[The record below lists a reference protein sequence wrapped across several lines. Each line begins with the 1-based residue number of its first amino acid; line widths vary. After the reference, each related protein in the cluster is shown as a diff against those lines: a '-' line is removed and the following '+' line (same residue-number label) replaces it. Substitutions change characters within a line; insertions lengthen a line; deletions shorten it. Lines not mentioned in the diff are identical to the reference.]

1 MLPFRT
7 ARGARFRCLADFT
20 RSAVLNLNFHDA
32 ARATIPFHLSVRR
45 DEALVVVNRCDRR
58 GWRREIHLPM
68 VFARQPVAVEV
79 LFGAGRVSARVNG
92 QDCGTY
98 DALPRPD
105 RGGRLYLRRGFPG
118 LGGIAHV
125 EIGGALVADS
135 LLVDI
140 GQGDGERIDGVH
152 LTESLEVKLR
162 GLGAGAVARGTLR
175 IEGFDEVIP
184 AALRPLSYL
193 LRDGQRE
200 HALAAVVPGRVWAQ
214 GADRL
219 TLHLAREDG
228 KAAGSVTLDRA
239 GLVQRIEALAAA
251 RRLES
256 DDRAALQVIE
266 HLHHSGLMPD
276 LGPGAQAAVLAAA
289 DRFGLGAYLR
299 GQAVDGAE
307 DSEVAPAPPAA
318 PDPGAAGRRV
328 AEAFLGSM
336 RAAPGTDAEVALKAA
351 FAALPAAGPDRAA
364 LVDTLTEWACLNG
377 HVETLMRLRRAFVPA
392 PLPEVPAG
400 DLWTTSV
407 RLPLDY
413 AEGRFDRVLEALQR
427 LAPASPVWLG
437 TPAIGWVME
446 QAAAS
451 APDLDGALPVD
462 WQRNE
467 MIRVALDL
475 IANRAEDYWERTPCL
490 RLIRGT
496 VAILRV
502 ADTLPLDTR
511 DRAVWLAGRVYGLSP
526 AFWQRVA
533 EVQAQDGWVLPAEL
547 VPVQPGFAALRTLIE
562 EGAAQTREG
571 RAALSQAFDLFRT
584 LGSVDLA
591 RFRRDLFGPTGV
603 SDEDPAG
610 PLAPLVAGLD
620 PNESA
625 LRGLAF
631 PGAGA
636 EVDRATREAAQRG
649 LTSAYR
655 NVAQSQMRIE
665 AELLRRSAAQL
676 VAGARD
682 PARAEALAGAL
693 PSLGGATGRFLG
705 LILGMATAQVLL
717 DRGRGNE
724 AAILLDRL
732 LAIAATLRDAES
744 REALSRASAPRQ
756 ALESLMAAHGGEAR
770 VRRLRARLEPMLA
783 PPVPG
788 PVEDRA
794 ADLRAEADPVQDT
807 LLCLYTCLPN
817 LDTRVRAI
825 RETWLP
831 RLAAMGVPA
840 LVFVGGGDGRRE
852 GDVVHLDA
860 PDDYEGLPQKTLA
873 LVRWVH
879 AHTGFAHL
887 VKVDDDCFLDPEA
900 WFGDLAHR
908 VCDYYG
914 RPLTRVR
921 GQMDRAW
928 HQAKSRS
935 ARGRMELD
943 KSPEPSLYADGG
955 SGYALSRRA
964 MTELIAAADSPAGQE
979 LIHLSFMEDKLVGD
993 LLARR
998 NIWVEGTDYRVSV
1011 LRRTKA
1017 GGPLVAAWENGF
1029 LPFKDSGM
1037 KLAHLDGHEKMAEVL
1052 KGADGA
1058 IPRPSKVWP
1067 SYQPLRLGARSNT
1080 LDLISHAAKLARVNA
1095 APVAV
1100 VACLRNEIAMLP
1112 RFFEHYRALGVT
1124 GFLMADNGSDDGSF
1138 EFLAEQPDVALFA
1151 VDTEYSQSRYG
1162 VAWQQAL
1169 MANFRAGRWSLVAD
1183 LDEFL
1188 FWNTDLAGDL
1198 RALVDSGDFA
1208 GADAARV
1215 FMLDMYPGGP
1225 LAEADFVAESPFAQ
1239 AAFVDREPFLAVSG
1253 GRGPYTDA
1261 PTWTSALRHRLIP
1274 GARPELFVAQK
1285 IALLKYR
1292 PWMRL
1297 SAGLHFVSDVRLARR
1312 ELLFA
1317 HFKYNAAFRAN
1328 AQAEVARRQHFN
1340 DAEEYR
1346 KYLALIS
1353 EGRDVIH
1360 APGVSVRWDE
1370 SETVRRICAGGRA
1383 SE

>member
-20 RSAVLNLNFHDA
+20 RAKVLNLDFFDA
-32 ARATIPFHLSVRR
+32 AQATIPFHLSVRR
-45 DEALVVVNRCDRR
+45 DEALVVVNRLDRR
-58 GWRREIHLPM
+58 GWRREIHVPM
-68 VFARQPVAVEV
+68 DFARQAVPVEV
-79 LFGAGRVSARVNG
+79 LFGTGRVTVSVNG
-92 QDCGTY
+92 HDCGSY

-105 RGGRLYLRRGFPG
+105 RAGRVYLRRGFPG
-118 LGGIAHV
+118 LGGIAFV
-125 EIGGALVADS
+125 EIGGAVVADS

-140 GQGDGERIDGVH
+140 GQRADERIAGVH
-152 LTESLEVKLR
+152 LTESLEIMLR
-162 GLGAGAVARGTLR
+162 GLAAGADASGTLR
-175 IEGFDEVIP
+175 IDGLDEAIP
-184 AALRPLSYL
+184 AALRPLPYL
-193 LRDGQRE
+193 LPNGQRE
-200 HALAAVVPGRVWAQ
+200 HALAAVVPGRVWAP
-214 GADRL
+214 GAVALTMRL
-219 TLHLAREDG
+219 IRQDG
-228 KAAGSVTLDRA
+228 TAAGGVTFDRA
-239 GLVQRIEALAAA
+239 GLVQRIETLAAA

-266 HLHHSGLMPD
+266 HLHHSGL
-276 LGPGAQAAVLAAA
+276 LARLSAEAQAAVLAAA
-289 DRFGLGAYLR
+289 DRFGLGAYLQ
-299 GQAVDGAE
+299 GQGAAGE
-307 DSEVAPAPPAA
+307 GVMAPVPAPP
-318 PDPGAAGRRV
+318 PDPGAGGRRAAEDFV
-328 AEAFLGSM
+328 AMM
-336 RAAPGTDAEVALKAA
+336 RRAPETAVEPALRAA
-351 FAALPAAGPDRAA
+351 FAALPAAGPDRPA
-364 LVDTLTEWACLNG
+364 LVATLTEWACLHG
-377 HVETLMRLRRAFVPA
+377 HVATLMRLRRILAPG
-392 PLPEVPAG
+392 PLPEVPPD
-400 DLWTTSV
+400 DLWTASV

-413 AEGRFDRVLEALQR
+413 AEGRFASVLEALQR
-427 LAPASPVWLG
+427 LAPASPAWLV

-451 APDLDGALPVD
+451 APDLVGALPVD

-467 MIRVALDL
+467 MIRAALDL

-496 VAILRV
+496 VAVLGV
-502 ADTLPLDTR
+502 ADSLPLAIR
-511 DRAVWLAGRVYGLSP
+511 DRAIRLAAQVYGLSP

-533 EVQAQDGWVLPAEL
+533 EVQADEGWLLPAEL
-547 VPVQPGFAALRTLIE
+547 VPVQPAFARLRALIE
-562 EGAAQTREG
+562 AGAAETREG
-571 RAALSQAFDLFRT
+571 RAALSGAFDLFRT
-584 LGSVDLA
+584 LGCTDLA
-591 RFRRDLFGPTGV
+591 RFRREVFGPTGV
-603 SDEDPAG
+603 SDEGPAG

-620 PNESA
+620 PAESA

-631 PGAGA
+631 PGAEP
-636 EVDRATREAAQRG
+636 EVGRALREAAQRG
-649 LTSAYR
+649 LVGAY
-655 NVAQSQMRIE
+655 QSVPQSPMRTE
-665 AELLRRSAAQL
+665 
-676 VAGARD
+676 
-682 PARAEALAGAL
+682 AEALRKVAAGLTAGPIDLPRATAFATAL
-693 PSLGGATGRFLG
+693 PALGGSTGRFLG
-705 LILGMATAQVLL
+705 LVLGMAVAQSLL
-717 DRGRGNE
+717 GQGRGAE
-724 AAILLDRL
+724 AAILIDRL
-732 LAIAATLRDAES
+732 LAIAGTLKDPDCV
-744 REALSRASAPRQ
+744 EALARASAPRQ
-756 ALESLMAAHGGEAR
+756 ALESLVAAHGGEAA
-770 VRRLRARLEPMLA
+770 VGRLKALLDPLLA
-783 PPVPG
+783 PPAPG
-788 PVEDRA
+788 PVKDRA
-794 ADLRAEADPVQDT
+794 ADLRAAADPVQDT
-807 LLCLYTCLPN
+807 LLCLYTCRPN

-840 LVFVGGGDGRRE
+840 LVFVGDGDGRRE

-873 LVRWVH
+873 LVRWVQ

-914 RPLTRVR
+914 RPLTRVP
-921 GQMDRAW
+921 GQMDRTW
-928 HQAKSRS
+928 HQAKARS

-964 MTELIAAADSPAGQE
+964 MTELIAAADSPVGQE

-1011 LRRTKA
+1011 LRRTKP

-1029 LPFKDSGM
+1029 LPFKGSGM

-1052 KGADGA
+1052 KGADGS

-1067 SYQPLRLGARSNT
+1067 SYQPLRLGSRSNT
-1080 LDLISHAAKLARVNA
+1080 LDLISSAAHLARVSA

-1138 EFLAEQPDVALFA
+1138 EFLADQPDVALFA

-1162 VAWQQAL
+1162 VASQQAL
-1169 MANFRAGRWSLVAD
+1169 MANFRPGRWSLVAD

-1188 FWNTDLAGDL
+1188 FWNIDLGGDL
-1198 RALVDSGDFA
+1198 PALVESEAFA

-1225 LAEADFVAESPFAQ
+1225 LAEADFVAEGPFAQ
-1239 AAFVDREPFLAVSG
+1239 AGFVDREPFLAASG

-1261 PTWTSALRHRLIP
+1261 PIWTSALRHRLIP
-1274 GARPELFVAQK
+1274 DARSELFVAQK

-1317 HFKYNAAFRAN
+1317 HFKYTAAFHAK

-1346 KYLALIS
+1346 KYLALVS

-1360 APGVSVRWDE
+1360 TPQISVPWDE
-1370 SETVRRICAGGRA
+1370 CKSVRRICAGGSV

>member
-7 ARGARFRCLADFT
+7 ARGARFRCLADFA
-20 RSAVLNLNFHDA
+20 RSEVLNLNFHDA
-32 ARATIPFHLSVRR
+32 AWATIPFHLSVRR
-45 DEALVVVNRCDRR
+45 DEALVVVNRCHRR
-58 GWRREIHLPM
+58 GWRREIRKPM

-79 LFGAGRVSARVNG
+79 LFGTGRVSVSVNG
-92 QDCGTY
+92 HDCGTY

-105 RGGRLYLRRGFPG
+105 RSGRLYLRRGFPG

-125 EIGGALVADS
+125 EIGGAVVADS
-135 LLVDI
+135 LLVDF

-152 LTESLEVKLR
+152 LTESLEVMLR
-162 GLGAGAVARGTLR
+162 GLGAGALARGTLHV
-175 IEGFDEVIP
+175 EGFDEVIP
-184 AALRPLSYL
+184 AARRPMPCL

-219 TLHLAREDG
+219 TLYLAREDG
-228 KAAGSVTLDRA
+228 NVAGSVTLDRA
-239 GLVQRIEALAAA
+239 GLVQRIEALAAE

-289 DRFGLGAYLR
+289 DRFGLGAFLQ
-299 GQAVDGAE
+299 GQGRAGSGAT
-307 DSEVAPAPPAA
+307 PPGPPPA
-318 PDPGAAGRRV
+318 PDPGATGRRV
-328 AEAFLGSM
+328 AEEFLGTM
-336 RAAPGTDAEVALKAA
+336 RRTPATPVEPALKAA
-351 FAALPAAGPDRAA
+351 FAALSAAGPDRLA

-377 HVETLMRLRRAFVPA
+377 QVETLMRLRRSVAPS
-392 PLPEVPAG
+392 PLPEMPAG
-400 DLWTTSV
+400 DLWTASV

-427 LAPASPVWLG
+427 LAPASPVWLV

-451 APDLDGALPVD
+451 APDLDGTLPVD

-467 MIRVALDL
+467 MIRAALDL
-475 IANRAEDYWERTPCL
+475 IANRAGDYWERTPCL
-490 RLIRGT
+490 RLIRGM

-526 AFWQRVA
+526 AFWQRVT

-547 VPVQPGFAALRTLIE
+547 VPVQPGFAALRALVE
-562 EGAAQTREG
+562 EGATETRKG

-584 LGSVDLA
+584 LGCVDLA

-603 SDEDPAG
+603 SDEDSAG

-631 PGAGA
+631 PGARA

-665 AELLRRSAAQL
+665 AELLRRAAAQL

-682 PARAEALAGAL
+682 PTRAEALAGAL
-693 PSLGGATGRFLG
+693 PSLGGATGRFVG
-705 LILGMATAQVLL
+705 LIMGMATAQTLL
-717 DRGRGNE
+717 DGGRGDE

-732 LAIAATLRDAES
+732 LAIAATLRDADS

-770 VRRLRARLEPMLA
+770 VRQLRARLEPMLA

-825 RETWLP
+825 RETWAP

-873 LVRWVH
+873 MVRWVH

-1011 LRRTKA
+1011 LRRTKP

-1029 LPFKDSGM
+1029 LPFKGSGM

-1052 KGADGA
+1052 KGADGS

-1080 LDLISHAAKLARVNA
+1080 LDLISSAAQLARVNA
-1095 APVAV
+1095 ASVAV

-1112 RFFEHYRALGVT
+1112 RFFEHYRGLGVT
-1124 GFLMADNGSDDGSF
+1124 GFLIADNGSDDGSF

-1151 VDTEYSQSRYG
+1151 VDTEYSESRYG

-1188 FWNTDLAGDL
+1188 FWNTDLSGDL
-1198 RALVDSGDFA
+1198 PALVDSEDFA

-1215 FMLDMYPGGP
+1215 FMLDMYPGGS
-1225 LAEADFVAESPFAQ
+1225 LSEADFRRAGPFEQ
-1239 AAFVDREPFLAVSG
+1239 AAFVDCAPFLTNSAS
-1253 GRGPYTDA
+1253 RGPFSDS
-1261 PTWTSALRHRLIP
+1261 PTWTSGLRHRLIP
-1274 GARPELFVAQK
+1274 GSRPELFVAQK

-1317 HFKYNAAFRAN
+1317 HFKYNAAFHAK
-1328 AQAEVARRQHFN
+1328 ATAEVARRQHFN

-1346 KYLALIS
+1346 KYLALVS

-1370 SETVRRICAGGRA
+1370 CEAVRRICAGARA